1 MKKIFA
7 LATVFIAL
15 GLTSCKKDEPSTS
28 NITTSNVT
36 TTVSAGTWRVTYYWD
51 TNRDETANFN
61 GFNFTFG
68 ASNLVSASN
77 SLLTINGTW
86 SIANDD
92 SKIKLILPK
101 IDETDIIL
109 PICFLLLLNSLLS
122 SLEPHHM
129 HYLLSYALLPQLSKY
144 YLNL

>member
-28 NITTSNVT
+28 TITTSNVT

-68 ASNLVSASN
+68 TSNLVSASN

-92 SKIKLILPK
+92 SKVKLILAFTTSANFIEISDDWHVIERTDTK
-101 IDETDIIL
+101 IRLQDVSGGNGGTD
-109 PICFLLLLNSLLS
+109 
-122 SLEPHHM
+122 
-129 HYLLSYALLPQLSKY
+129 YLTFEK
-144 YLNL
+144 N

>member
-7 LATVFIAL
+7 LATIFIAL

-68 ASNLVSASN
+68 TSNLVSASN

-92 SKIKLILPK
+92 SKIKLILAFTTNANFIEISDDWHVIERTDTK
-101 IDETDIIL
+101 IRLQDISGGNGGTD
-109 PICFLLLLNSLLS
+109 
-122 SLEPHHM
+122 
-129 HYLLSYALLPQLSKY
+129 YLTFEK
-144 YLNL
+144 N

>member
-7 LATVFIAL
+7 LATIFIAL

-68 ASNLVSASN
+68 TSNLVSASN
-77 SLLTINGTW
+77 GILNINGTW
-86 SIANDD
+86 STANDN
-92 SKIKLILPK
+92 SKVKLILAFTTNANFIEISDDWHVIERTETK
-101 IDETDIIL
+101 IRLQDVSGGNGGTD
-109 PICFLLLLNSLLS
+109 
-122 SLEPHHM
+122 
-129 HYLLSYALLPQLSKY
+129 YLTFEK
-144 YLNL
+144 N

>member
-7 LATVFIAL
+7 LATIFIAL

-68 ASNLVSASN
+68 TSNLVSASN

-92 SKIKLILPK
+92 SKIKLILAFTTNANFIEISDDWHVIERTDTK
-101 IDETDIIL
+101 IRLQDVSGGNGGTD
-109 PICFLLLLNSLLS
+109 
-122 SLEPHHM
+122 
-129 HYLLSYALLPQLSKY
+129 YLTFEK
-144 YLNL
+144 N

>member
-7 LATVFIAL
+7 LATVFITL

-28 NITTSNVT
+28 TITTSNVT

-51 TNRDETANFN
+51 TNRNETANFS

-68 ASNLVSASN
+68 ASNLVSAAN
-77 SLLTINGTW
+77 GILNINGTW

-92 SKIKLILPK
+92 SKIKLILAFTTNANFIEISDDWHVIERADTK
-101 IDETDIIL
+101 VRLQDVSGGNGGTD
-109 PICFLLLLNSLLS
+109 
-122 SLEPHHM
+122 
-129 HYLLSYALLPQLSKY
+129 YLTFEK
-144 YLNL
+144 N

>member
-28 NITTSNVT
+28 NITNSNVT

-92 SKIKLILPK
+92 SKIKLILAFTTNANFIEISDDWHVIERTDTK
-101 IDETDIIL
+101 ILLQDVSGGNGGTD
-109 PICFLLLLNSLLS
+109 
-122 SLEPHHM
+122 
-129 HYLLSYALLPQLSKY
+129 YLTFEK
-144 YLNL
+144 N

>member
-7 LATVFIAL
+7 LATIFIAL

-68 ASNLVSASN
+68 TSNLVSASN
-77 SLLTINGTW
+77 SLFTINGTW
-86 SIANDD
+86 YTANDN
-92 SKIKLILPK
+92 SKVKLILAFTTNANFIEISDDWHVIERTETK
-101 IDETDIIL
+101 IRLQDVSGGNGGTD
-109 PICFLLLLNSLLS
+109 
-122 SLEPHHM
+122 
-129 HYLLSYALLPQLSKY
+129 YLTFEK
-144 YLNL
+144 N

>member
-7 LATVFIAL
+7 LATIFIAL
-15 GLTSCKKDEPSTS
+15 GLTSCKKDEPSTP

-68 ASNLVSASN
+68 TSNLVSASN

-86 SIANDD
+86 AIANDD
-92 SKIKLILPK
+92 SKIKLILAFTTNANFIEISDDWHVIERTDTK
-101 IDETDIIL
+101 IRLQDISGGNGGTD
-109 PICFLLLLNSLLS
+109 
-122 SLEPHHM
+122 
-129 HYLLSYALLPQLSKY
+129 YLTVEK
-144 YLNL
+144 N

>member
-7 LATVFIAL
+7 LVTVFIAL

-28 NITTSNVT
+28 TITTSNVT

-68 ASNLVSASN
+68 TSNLVSASN

-86 SIANDD
+86 SIANDE
-92 SKIKLILPK
+92 SKEKLILAFTTSANFIEISDDWHVIERTDTK
-101 IDETDIIL
+101 IRLQDVSGGNGGTD
-109 PICFLLLLNSLLS
+109 
-122 SLEPHHM
+122 
-129 HYLLSYALLPQLSKY
+129 YLTFEK
-144 YLNL
+144 NEI

>member
-7 LATVFIAL
+7 LATIFIAL

-68 ASNLVSASN
+68 TSNLVSASN

-92 SKIKLILPK
+92 SKVKLILAFTTRANFIEISDDWHVIERTDTK
-101 IDETDIIL
+101 IRLQDVSGGNGGTD
-109 PICFLLLLNSLLS
+109 
-122 SLEPHHM
+122 
-129 HYLLSYALLPQLSKY
+129 YLTFEK
-144 YLNL
+144 N

>member
-7 LATVFIAL
+7 LATIFIAL

-68 ASNLVSASN
+68 TSNLVSASN

-92 SKIKLILPK
+92 SKIKLILAFTTNANFIEISDDWHVIERTETK
-101 IDETDIIL
+101 IRLQDVSGGNGGTD
-109 PICFLLLLNSLLS
+109 
-122 SLEPHHM
+122 
-129 HYLLSYALLPQLSKY
+129 YLTFEK
-144 YLNL
+144 N

>member
-68 ASNLVSASN
+68 TSNLVSASN

-92 SKIKLILPK
+92 SKIKLILAFTTNANFIEISDDWHVIERTDTK
-101 IDETDIIL
+101 IRLQDVSGGNGGTD
-109 PICFLLLLNSLLS
+109 
-122 SLEPHHM
+122 
-129 HYLLSYALLPQLSKY
+129 YLTFEK
-144 YLNL
+144 N

>member
-15 GLTSCKKDEPSTS
+15 GLTSCKKDELSTS
-28 NITTSNVT
+28 TITTSNVT

-61 GFNFTFG
+61 GFNFTFA

-92 SKIKLILPK
+92 SKIKLILAFTTNANFIEISDDWHVIERTDTK
-101 IDETDIIL
+101 IRLQDVSGGNGGTD
-109 PICFLLLLNSLLS
+109 
-122 SLEPHHM
+122 
-129 HYLLSYALLPQLSKY
+129 YLTFEK
-144 YLNL
+144 N

>member
-7 LATVFIAL
+7 LATIFIAL

-68 ASNLVSASN
+68 TSNLVSASN
-77 SLLTINGTW
+77 SLFTINGTW
-86 SIANDD
+86 STANDN
-92 SKIKLILPK
+92 SKVKLILAFTTNANFIVISDDWHVIERTETK
-101 IDETDIIL
+101 IRLQDVSGGNGGTD
-109 PICFLLLLNSLLS
+109 
-122 SLEPHHM
+122 
-129 HYLLSYALLPQLSKY
+129 YLTFEK
-144 YLNL
+144 N

>member
-68 ASNLVSASN
+68 TSNLVSASN

-92 SKIKLILPK
+92 SKVKLILAFTTRANFIEISDNWHVIERTDTK
-101 IDETDIIL
+101 IRLQDVSGGNGGTD
-109 PICFLLLLNSLLS
+109 
-122 SLEPHHM
+122 
-129 HYLLSYALLPQLSKY
+129 YLTFEK
-144 YLNL
+144 N

>member
-28 NITTSNVT
+28 NINTSNVT

-92 SKIKLILPK
+92 SKIKLILAFTTNANFIEISDDWHVIERTDTK
-101 IDETDIIL
+101 IRLQDVSGGNGGTD
-109 PICFLLLLNSLLS
+109 
-122 SLEPHHM
+122 
-129 HYLLSYALLPQLSKY
+129 YLTFEK
-144 YLNL
+144 N

>member
-28 NITTSNVT
+28 TI

-68 ASNLVSASN
+68 TSNLVSASN

-92 SKIKLILPK
+92 SKIKLILAFTTNANFIEISDDWHVIERTETK
-101 IDETDIIL
+101 IRLQDVSGGNGGTD
-109 PICFLLLLNSLLS
+109 
-122 SLEPHHM
+122 
-129 HYLLSYALLPQLSKY
+129 YLTFEK
-144 YLNL
+144 N

>member
-77 SLLTINGTW
+77 GILNINGTW
-86 SIANDD
+86 AIANDD
-92 SKIKLILPK
+92 SKVKLILAFTTNANFIEISDDWHVIERTDTK
-101 IDETDIIL
+101 IRLQDVSGGNGGTD
-109 PICFLLLLNSLLS
+109 
-122 SLEPHHM
+122 
-129 HYLLSYALLPQLSKY
+129 YLTFEK
-144 YLNL
+144 N

>member
-7 LATVFIAL
+7 LATIFIAL

-68 ASNLVSASN
+68 TSNLVSASN

-86 SIANDD
+86 SIAKDD
-92 SKIKLILPK
+92 SKIKLILAFTTNANFIEISDDWHVIERTDTK
-101 IDETDIIL
+101 IRLQDVSGGNGGTD
-109 PICFLLLLNSLLS
+109 
-122 SLEPHHM
+122 
-129 HYLLSYALLPQLSKY
+129 YLTFEK
-144 YLNL
+144 N

>member
-28 NITTSNVT
+28 TITTSNVT

-92 SKIKLILPK
+92 SKIKLILAFTTNANFIEISDDWHVIERTDTK
-101 IDETDIIL
+101 IRLQDVSGGNGGTD
-109 PICFLLLLNSLLS
+109 
-122 SLEPHHM
+122 
-129 HYLLSYALLPQLSKY
+129 YLTFEK
-144 YLNL
+144 N

>member
-7 LATVFIAL
+7 LATIFIAL

-28 NITTSNVT
+28 TITTSNVT
-36 TTVSAGTWRVTYYWD
+36 TTVSEGTWRVTYYWD

-68 ASNLVSASN
+68 TSNLVSASN

-92 SKIKLILPK
+92 SKIKLILAFTTNANFIEISDDWHVIERTDTK
-101 IDETDIIL
+101 IRLQDVSGGNGGTD
-109 PICFLLLLNSLLS
+109 
-122 SLEPHHM
+122 
-129 HYLLSYALLPQLSKY
+129 YLTFEK
-144 YLNL
+144 N

>member
-7 LATVFIAL
+7 LVTVFIAL

-28 NITTSNVT
+28 TITTSNVT

-68 ASNLVSASN
+68 TSNLVSASN

-92 SKIKLILPK
+92 SKIKLILAFTTNANFIEISDDWHVIERTDTK
-101 IDETDIIL
+101 IRLQDVSGGNGGTD
-109 PICFLLLLNSLLS
+109 
-122 SLEPHHM
+122 
-129 HYLLSYALLPQLSKY
+129 YLTFEK
-144 YLNL
+144 N

>member
-28 NITTSNVT
+28 TITTSNVT

-68 ASNLVSASN
+68 TSNLVSASN

-92 SKIKLILPK
+92 SKIKLILAFTTNANFIEISDDWHVIERTDTK
-101 IDETDIIL
+101 IRLQDVSGGNGGTD
-109 PICFLLLLNSLLS
+109 
-122 SLEPHHM
+122 
-129 HYLLSYALLPQLSKY
+129 YLTFEK
-144 YLNL
+144 N

>member
-92 SKIKLILPK
+92 SKIKLILAFTTNANFIEISDDWHVIERTDTK
-101 IDETDIIL
+101 IRLQDVSGGNGGTD
-109 PICFLLLLNSLLS
+109 
-122 SLEPHHM
+122 
-129 HYLLSYALLPQLSKY
+129 YLTFEK
-144 YLNL
+144 N